1 MSIDSFGDG
10 MVKNS
15 DGTVYWVRSNEY
27 HREDGPAIIESS
39 GWVRWYINGK
49 QHREDGPAVFAPDG
63 TVFWFLEGLP
73 IISSAAYQK
82 YTGLSDNDMAQLVL
96 TYGPFQ

>member
-1 MSIDSFGDG
+1 MPIDSFGDG
-10 MVKNS
+10 VVKKS
-15 DGTVYWVRSNEY
+15 DGTVYWVRSNKY
-27 HREDGPAIIESS
+27 
-39 GWVRWYINGK
+39 
-49 QHREDGPAVFAPDG
+49 HREDGPAVFAPDG
-63 TVFWFLEGLP
+63 RVFWFLEGLP